1 MGSKIEYVDSSH
13 LYATNYVRNS
23 KAIGVLWA
31 IFTIC
36 YAIIAVVAFVTPEWI
51 GDLET
56 EYPRKFG
63 LWQICK
69 ADEVEDCKG
78 RLDDFLSI
86 NGLVFKIATVLVGIA
101 VALALFTIC
110 AMLLFFFCQSTT
122 VFHICAWLQLLSDVK
137 CPKVC
142 TDIGAFKKASK
153 TPEQVKEELK
163 TAEETKTA
171 VLESSPIPTL
181 QDAPERITS
190 PSTGDEYLSN
200 LKPCPDG
207 TVDWTP
213 LGDMTGTRPGVNKYS
228 LSRYSLSEWRKHNQK
243 VLDPE
248 VITESN
254 IVDYN
259 AKTSMMQAFGNI
271 DKQQSENNKR
281 LKQKARDIFR
291 WKVEVEKACKEIT
304 QEVEYLEIER
314 QRLKGASRVL
324 MLPES
329 ISKECLDLRS
339 NRFEPDL
346 VADLAEQE
354 LIKEMNL
361 VSEVRAT
368 LKNTLNKIEEQMAIN
383 KAAKHRIE
391 YDWCDKAMAYN
402 TETINLSLNTKSNI
416 IMFRPGSTRFG
427 EYTAP
432 LEYWEYFCRENVQNC
447 EAARQKSADLRG
459 SLNAILVNGGRK
471 LRNQADRTDMALAET
486 VAIMQELCTKLEET
500 LRNTLQRIADMEA
513 LIDNLKD
520 SIRKMD
526 AAMKLAQTRLDN
538 RNNWR
543 PHGES
548 VRDQPHLGLIEE
560 VKKIHETVTSL
571 LGQLRNAERVRQ
583 DLLKKR
589 TVLEKDIASKRKTLN
604 IDRDRCGMVRS
615 HYPSASELAGH

>member
-1 MGSKIEYVDSSH
+1 MAEP
-13 LYATNYVRNS
+13 LTT
-23 KAIGVLWA
+23 
-31 IFTIC
+31 F
-36 YAIIAVVAFVTPEWI
+36 PE
-51 GDLET
+51 
-56 EYPRKFG
+56 
-63 LWQICK
+63 
-69 ADEVEDCKG
+69 
-78 RLDDFLSI
+78 DD
-86 NGLVFKIATVLVGIA
+86 
-101 VALALFTIC
+101 
-110 AMLLFFFCQSTT
+110 
-122 VFHICAWLQLLSDVK
+122 K

-142 TDIGAFKKASK
+142 NEIGAFKKAAKS
-153 TPEQVKEELK
+153 PEKAQEEIKEAQETQSHNARPAIQVNEE
-163 TAEETKTA
+163 
-171 VLESSPIPTL
+171 SPEHLRPAPTS
-181 QDAPERITS
+181 E
-190 PSTGDEYLSN
+190 EYLPN
-200 LKPCPDG
+200 LKPGQDG
-207 TVDWTP
+207 KVDWTP
-213 LGDMTGTRPGVNKYS
+213 LGGMTGTRPGVNKYS
-228 LSRYSLSEWRKHNQK
+228 ISRYSLNEWRKHNED
-243 VLDPE
+243 VLDSE
-248 VITESN
+248 VINESN

-271 DKQQSENNKR
+271 DKQQSENSKR

-291 WKVEVEKACKEIT
+291 WKVEVEEACKAIT
-304 QEVEYLEIER
+304 EEVELLEIER

-368 LKNTLNKIEEQMAIN
+368 LKNTLDKIEEQLDIN

-402 TETINLSLNTKSNI
+402 TEVINLGLNTKSNT

-427 EYTAP
+427 DYTAP
-432 LEYWEYFCRENVQNC
+432 LEYWEFFCRENVQNC

-486 VAIMQELCTKLEET
+486 VALTSELCTKLEET
-500 LRNTLQRIADMEA
+500 LRNTLQRVADMEC
-513 LIDNLKD
+513 LIDSLKD
-520 SIRKMD
+520 SVRKMD

-571 LGQLRNAERVRQ
+571 LGQLRNAERGRE
-583 DLLKKR
+583 DLMKKR
-589 TVLEKDIASKRKTLN
+589 VELERDIASKRKTLN
-604 IDRDRCGMVRS
+604 IDRERCGMVRS
-615 HYPSASELAGH
+615 HYPSASELAGY

>member
-36 YAIIAVVAFVTPEWI
+36 YAIISVVAFMTPEWI

-63 LWQICK
+63 LWQICR
-69 ADEVEDCKG
+69 ADEAVEDCKG
-78 RLDDFLSI
+78 RLDDFFSI
-86 NGLVFKIATVLVGIA
+86 NGLVFKIATVLVGLA

-122 VFHICAWLQLLSDVK
+122 VFHICGWLQLLS
-137 CPKVC
+137 
-142 TDIGAFKKASK
+142 DIGAFKKAEKS
-153 TPEQVKEELK
+153 PEQVKEEIK
-163 TAEETKTA
+163 EAEDAKAKAADDQKRGVDDGKETEQ
-171 VLESSPIPTL
+171 LEP
-181 QDAPERITS
+181 
-190 PSTGDEYLSN
+190 
-200 LKPCPDG
+200 KPGEEHYFEIKPGPDG
-207 TVDWTP
+207 KVDWTP
-213 LGDMTGTRPGVNKYS
+213 LAGMTGTRPKVNKYS
-228 LSRYSLSEWRKHNQK
+228 ISRYSLNEWRHHNES
-243 VLDPE
+243 VLDPS

-254 IVDYN
+254 IIDYN
-259 AKTSMMQAFGNI
+259 AKTAMMQAFGTI
-271 DKQQSENNKR
+271 DKQQNDNNER
-281 LKQKARDIFR
+281 LKQKAKDLYR
-291 WKVEVEKACKEIT
+291 WKVEVERACKAIT
-304 QEVEYLEIER
+304 EEVELLEIER

-329 ISKECLDLRS
+329 ISRECLDLRS
-339 NRFEPDL
+339 NRYEPDL
-346 VADLAEQE
+346 VSDLAEQE

-361 VSEVRAT
+361 VSDVRAT
-368 LKNTLNKIEEQMAIN
+368 LKSTLEKIEEQMLIN

-391 YDWCDKAMAYN
+391 YDWCDKSMAYD
-402 TETINLSLNTKSNI
+402 TETLNIGLNTKTNTI
-416 IMFRPGSTRFG
+416 LFKPGSTRFG
-427 EYTAP
+427 EFSAP
-432 LEYWEYFCRENVQNC
+432 LEYWEYFCRENVQNS

-471 LRNQADRTDMALAET
+471 LRTQADKTDIILAET
-486 VAIMQELCTKLEET
+486 VAITQELCTKLEET
-500 LRNTLQRIADMEA
+500 LRNTLQKIADMES
-513 LIDNLKD
+513 LIDDLHN

-538 RNNWR
+538 RNTFR
-543 PHGES
+543 CHGES

-571 LGQLRNAERVRQ
+571 LGQLKKAEKVRKE
-583 DLLKKR
+583 LCEKR
-589 TVLEKDIASKRKTLN
+589 IALEKDIASKRKTLN

-615 HYPSASELAGH
+615 HYPSALELAGY